1 MFPASIR
8 RRWLCLF
15 FRVPDCKLQ
24 DRSWNDVKLF
34 EGIAQPMTDHG
45 TGTFTFTY
53 TNQPFVWENIS
64 YMDPLGKII
73 LPELAAKAPDKKV
86 ARRRCFPKM
95 GGQNTYFLVL
105 C

>member
-1 MFPASIR
+1 MYGELNVPCIYSAQMAMF
-8 RRWLCLF
+8 F

-53 TNQPFVWENIS
+53 TNQPFV
-64 YMDPLGKII
+64 
-73 LPELAAKAPDKKV
+73 
-86 ARRRCFPKM
+86 
-95 GGQNTYFLVL
+95 
-105 C
+105 